1 MSNKLKILMD
11 NGCKWSHEGGS
22 STVDSMCVIV
32 ELVEKD
38 N

>member
-11 NGCKWSHEGGS
+11 NGCKWSS
-22 STVDSMCVIV
+22 QRFPSTVDSMCVIV

>member
-1 MSNKLKILMD
+1 MSNKLQSLMD
-11 NGCKWSHEGGS
+11 ANGVHKGGS